1 MATRKPQSFELACPS
16 CRAVLTIDPELR
28 AVLHHA
34 PPPRS
39 GPASSLDQAMEALRS
54 QQARREAAFQEAAS
68 AEKTKDQL
76 LSRKFKDGLK
86 RAKDDP
92 SRPVRPIDLD

>member
-1 MATRKPQSFELACPS
+1 MAKRKLVNFDVTCPS
-16 CRAVLTIDPELR
+16 CRATLTIDPEVR

-39 GPASSLDQAMEALRS
+39 GPASSLDQAMEALRT
-54 QQARREAAFQEAAS
+54 QQARREAAFREAAA
-68 AEKTKDQL
+68 AEKTKDQV
-76 LSRKFKDGLK
+76 LSRKFEDGLK

-92 SRPVRPIDLD
+92 SRPTRPIDFD